1 MPLKCVL
8 ANLFTYLILSAT
20 YQMGL
25 GGFLCFRTKTLQ
37 ADERARWCE
46 NPPKMEVE
54 SQAGGQYLNQQ
65 TGIMRYERF

>member
-1 MPLKCVL
+1 MRPCQPIYISDIIGDIP
-8 ANLFTYLILSAT
+8 A
-20 YQMGL
+20 QMGL